1 MEGPPLVAVS
11 VPRPVEPKFH
21 FLEINT
27 ANLSG
32 LGPHIT
38 IDPKVTVFKV
48 RERGWGRAR
57 YVTTLYVGAT
67 TVFR

>member
-1 MEGPPLVAVS
+1 MEGPPALPLS

-38 IDPKVTVFKV
+38 IDAKITIFKV
-48 RERGWGRAR
+48 RG
-57 YVTTLYVGAT
+57 YYY
-67 TVFR
+67 

>member
-1 MEGPPLVAVS
+1 MAVS

-48 RERGWGRAR
+48 REGGLDASHKP
-57 YVTTLYVGAT
+57 YCTVGAT
-67 TVFR
+67 TVRGGLGSQPY

>member
-48 RERGWGRAR
+48 REGGLGVSR
-57 YVTTLYVGAT
+57 TIL
-67 TVFR
+67 